1 MCCAA
6 HLEIALF
13 QRYLAHVPL
22 ARDHFQQRLASG
34 GADWI
39 AVHCKLPQLG
49 GLLVSMLTLHFD
61 SLRFASLHIP
71 SLTSLFCFSESATH
85 ILPRSLILL

>member
-61 SLRFASLHIP
+61 SLRFASLHFTFLHLP
-71 SLTSLFCFSESATH
+71 PCSASANQ
-85 ILPRSLILL
+85 PRIYYLAL